1 MNGGRPV
8 RVLLALLIGWTILR
22 EAEVG
27 PLRGLMH
34 GPLFGKLAYWI
45 VIVGA
50 SLLTL
55 WRANSMRGREGL
67 AWGLI
72 GAGSLLW
79 ACGDV
84 YWTLVLAD
92 HAVIPVPSISD
103 AGYLAFY
110 PLVFAGLCL
119 LLRSRVEG
127 APKTLWVDGLTAA
140 LAAAAMSAAVV
151 LQAVLHTVGGNALGV
166 ATNLAYPVGDL
177 ILLAVVVAAFALR
190 GWRADRTWALLG
202 LGIVLFW
209 IADSYY
215 LVTVA
220 NETYVYPSL
229 WDGGWTSCLVLFSAA
244 AWQPARRTVAIED
257 SGSMRFTAFP
267 IAFASLGLG
276 ILVLAAL
283 GSLNSLAVVLA
294 AASLLAVFARLVLSL
309 RENAGMLTTSRH
321 EALTDALTGLG
332 NRRALTRDLDRVA
345 EGDRKPA
352 VLALFDLDGFKH
364 YNDSY
369 GHPAGDAL
377 LQRLGAKLAVHVRGA
392 GTAYRMGGDEF
403 CVLLPDNGSAEQVAD
418 CAAALTEH
426 GDGFTITCSFGSICV
441 PGEVHDA
448 GEALRVAD
456 QRMYAHKHSGRS
468 SARSQSRD
476 VLLRA
481 LAERNPELGE
491 HISGVAELA
500 EAVACRMELD
510 EEQIDHVRHAAA
522 LHDVGKM
529 AIPDAILDKPAAL
542 DERIVA
548 AAPALRPVAALVRS
562 SHERWDGCGY
572 PDALA
577 GEDIPLGARIVSV
590 CDAFDA
596 MVADRPYRA
605 GMDADDALVEL
616 ERCSGSQFDPAVVT
630 AFADAWS
637 SRTALRAAARPLHPA
652 AAPAPPDPR
661 RGRCTPTRPL
671 RRRRAHSGRDAAC
684 LPRARSLAQGHRPRP
699 SLAARGLARRA
710 RVGARAHRLP
720 APPADGAGR
729 PARLL
734 RRRLALRV
742 RRGRGRQR
750 ADRRGGPHQQPGA
763 LAVVGGGRRAARR
776 APSGQR
782 AAGRGDRRRRALDE
796 PAVAHPSQRGALR
809 ARGRG
814 DRRSGGLERPGPGLL
829 DEVVPEAVVG
839 GRLDQLEAGALVEP
853 ARRVQ
858 DVVGPQRDARVA
870 GALGEAQA
878 LLDQA
883 RADAAAPRA
892 RVDEQQAQLRD
903 VLLAA
908 HAQHAAGGLAVDL
921 GDPRGLAARVVV
933 ARVLGHD
940 LRDERL
946 EALVPAVLLR
956 IEPAVSLDDPAEVA
970 GTRRAQDDCARRGRT
985 VEHLPHDV
993 HGADE
998 APLLVVGED
1007 VEDGADL
1014 VGRPA
1019 VELGEGGRPL
1029 LGEAD
1034 PLAAGVVGRALAG
1047 DQAVALQSR
1056 EQAAEKAGVDVHL
1069 AAQVGDL
1076 GDLALAE
1083 LVEHARLGQRVGRAQ
1098 QAVAQDADARGVEAV
1113 EGADGGDAVFDDDGT
1128 GGHA

>member
-8 RVLLALLIGWTILR
+8 RVLLALLIGWTVLR

-27 PLRGLMH
+27 PLRPLMH

-55 WRANSMRGREGL
+55 WRAHSVRGREGL

-72 GAGSLLW
+72 GTGSLLW

-92 HAVIPVPSISD
+92 NAVIPVPSASD

-166 ATNLAYPVGDL
+166 ATNLAYPIGDL

-229 WDGGWTSCLVLFSAA
+229 WDGGWTLCLVLFSAA

-283 GSLNSLAVVLA
+283 GSLNPLAVVLA

-309 RENAGMLTTSRH
+309 RENAGMLVTSRH

-345 EGDRKPA
+345 EGHRPAA

-403 CVLLPDNGSAEQVAD
+403 CVLLPDRGSAEQVAD

-441 PGEVHDA
+441 PGEVRDA
-448 GEALRVAD
+448 GEALRIAD

-500 EAVACRMELD
+500 EAVARRMELD

-542 DERIVA
+542 DDAEWEFIRRHTIIGERIVA

-605 GMDADDALVEL
+605 GMDAGDALVEL
-616 ERCSGSQFDPAVVT
+616 ERCSGSQFDPAVVA

-637 SRTALRAAARPLHPA
+637 SQPALRA
-652 AAPAPPDPR
+652 
-661 RGRCTPTRPL
+661 
-671 RRRRAHSGRDAAC
+671 
-684 LPRARSLAQGHRPRP
+684 
-699 SLAARGLARRA
+699 
-710 RVGARAHRLP
+710 
-720 APPADGAGR
+720 
-729 PARLL
+729 
-734 RRRLALRV
+734 
-742 RRGRGRQR
+742 
-750 ADRRGGPHQQPGA
+750 
-763 LAVVGGGRRAARR
+763 
-776 APSGQR
+776 
-782 AAGRGDRRRRALDE
+782 
-796 PAVAHPSQRGALR
+796 VA
-809 ARGRG
+809 
-814 DRRSGGLERPGPGLL
+814 
-829 DEVVPEAVVG
+829 
-839 GRLDQLEAGALVEP
+839 
-853 ARRVQ
+853 
-858 DVVGPQRDARVA
+858 
-870 GALGEAQA
+870 
-878 LLDQA
+878 
-883 RADAAAPRA
+883 
-892 RVDEQQAQLRD
+892 
-903 VLLAA
+903 
-908 HAQHAAGGLAVDL
+908 
-921 GDPRGLAARVVV
+921 
-933 ARVLGHD
+933 
-940 LRDERL
+940 
-946 EALVPAVLLR
+946 
-956 IEPAVSLDDPAEVA
+956 
-970 GTRRAQDDCARRGRT
+970 
-985 VEHLPHDV
+985 
-993 HGADE
+993 
-998 APLLVVGED
+998 
-1007 VEDGADL
+1007 
-1014 VGRPA
+1014 
-1019 VELGEGGRPL
+1019 
-1029 LGEAD
+1029 
-1034 PLAAGVVGRALAG
+1034 
-1047 DQAVALQSR
+1047 
-1056 EQAAEKAGVDVHL
+1056 
-1069 AAQVGDL
+1069 
-1076 GDLALAE
+1076 
-1083 LVEHARLGQRVGRAQ
+1083 
-1098 QAVAQDADARGVEAV
+1098 
-1113 EGADGGDAVFDDDGT
+1113 
-1128 GGHA
+1128 